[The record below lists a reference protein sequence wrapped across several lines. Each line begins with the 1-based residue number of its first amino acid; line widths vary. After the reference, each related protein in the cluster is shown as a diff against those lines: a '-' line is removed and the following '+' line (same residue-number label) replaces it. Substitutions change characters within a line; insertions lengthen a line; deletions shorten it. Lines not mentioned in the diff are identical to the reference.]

1 MWWSG
6 ATIHKYAFCFQAR
19 KRKLG
24 LLEDEDIAKLA
35 SAASAQGNEF
45 AEKDAT
51 KENAPLE
58 IAKSHGKVVFYE

>member
-1 MWWSG
+1 M
-6 ATIHKYAFCFQAR
+6 IHKYAFCFQAR

-45 AEKDAT
+45 AEKGAT
-51 KENAPLE
+51 KENTPLE
-58 IAKSHGKVVFYE
+58 IAKSYGKIVFYE